1 MDGFIADKM
10 WRRCV
15 NNAFQ
20 MPSSN
25 SWSKSTT
32 NMSKK
37 LKPKICNLSEKVF
50 LLVVRMAV
58 CRRWRNSYWCWN
70 KWFFLQDALYCSA
83 VDAIV
88 FFVDNPSCTQNFV
101 LPLEAVK
108 SWKLDVLLPIL
119 WQTKIPDLL
128 FENEATRAGLASI
141 IMNASQED
149 SIKLFATIRS
159 TQVVPGDSQLT
170 FQDNQL
176 SK

>member
-1 MDGFIADKM
+1 M
-10 WRRCV
+10 RSRCV

-37 LKPKICNLSEKVF
+37 LKPKVCNLSEKAF
-50 LLVVRMAV
+50 LLVVRMTV
-58 CRRWRNSYWCWN
+58 HRRWRNSYWCWN
-70 KWFFLQDALYCSA
+70 KWFFLQDAFYCSA

-88 FFVDNPSCTQNFV
+88 FFVDNPSCTGNLV
-101 LPLEAVK
+101 PSLKGVN
-108 SWKLDVLLPIL
+108 SWKLDALLPIL
-119 WQTKIPDLL
+119 GQTKIPDLL
-128 FENEATRAGLASI
+128 FENEATRTGPASLI
-141 IMNASQED
+141 TNASQED

-170 FQDNQL
+170 FQDNRL